1 MSGHHV
7 YKLWPHAVKSLF
19 TQMPDPSS
27 LPLPPPP
34 PPPSLSLP
42 VITPDHLL
50 WGTFGLPLLTVTVPP
65 REKETAHM
73 NPMIGLHTSNHAHIT
88 QQGPLYPYI

>member
-1 MSGHHV
+1 MKKRKV
-7 YKLWPHAVKSLF
+7 LKSVRSSRLQVMAARRRRQITVF
-19 TQMPDPSS
+19 TQM
-27 LPLPPPP
+27 
-34 PPPSLSLP
+34 
-42 VITPDHLL
+42 PDHLL